1 MTSVGGERDRIA
13 LIALFV
19 GAAAISFAPIFV
31 RASELEPT
39 ATAFY
44 RFLFAIPLLWL
55 WFGAEQ
61 RGTSAPR
68 QIRPTGLRQ
77 RAPLFLAGLFFAG
90 DMGFWHW
97 SITYTSVANATLLA
111 NTAPVFVVIGGWL
124 LFRRRVRRLFLAGM
138 VLAMGG
144 TVVLMG
150 SSASAGDDHL
160 LGDLLGVIT
169 GAFYAAYLMT
179 VERLRARYST
189 ATIMAH
195 AVPVS
200 AVVMLISSLAF
211 GEPLAAVT
219 LAGWA
224 VLLGV
229 AVISQVFGQSLI
241 AFGLARLPVAFASVS
256 LLIQPMIATGLAWML
271 LGEAVGAVQGL
282 GAVAVLAGIV
292 IARRASQIE

>member
-1 MTSVGGERDRIA
+1 MRE
-13 LIALFV
+13 
-19 GAAAISFAPIFV
+19 
-31 RASELEPT
+31 
-39 ATAFY
+39 
-44 RFLFAIPLLWL
+44 
-55 WFGAEQ
+55 
-61 RGTSAPR
+61 
-68 QIRPTGLRQ
+68 

-97 SITYTSVANATLLA
+97 SIAYTSVANATLLA

-124 LFRRRVRRLFLAGM
+124 LFRRRVRPGFLAGLA
-138 VLAMGG
+138 LAMGG
-144 TVVLMG
+144 TVVLMRT
-150 SSASAGDDHL
+150 SVSAGDDHL

-195 AVPVS
+195 AVPAS
-200 AVVMLISSLAF
+200 ALVMLIASLAF
-211 GEPLAAVT
+211 GETMAAVM

-229 AVISQVFGQSLI
+229 AVVSQVLGQSLI

-256 LLIQPMIATGLAWML
+256 LLVQPLFAAGLAWML
-271 LGEAVGAVQGL
+271 LGEAVGPIQGVGVL
-282 GAVAVLAGIV
+282 AVLVGIA
-292 IARRASQIE
+292 IARRASQAA